1 MSVNL
6 RIGTR
11 GSALALWQAEY
22 VESALKRI
30 FPNLETERI
39 IIKTEGDRD
48 RKSSLTQIGGQ
59 GVFTK
64 TIEQALLQERI
75 DVAVHSLKDLPSTMS
90 DGLTIAAVPPR
101 APVEDVL
108 ISRDG
113 KTLDEMPQG
122 AKIAT
127 GSIRRRCQLLAL
139 RSDLQM
145 ADLRGN
151 IHTRLRK
158 LHEQNLDGII
168 MARAALERLG
178 IRDVP
183 YQIFAPEVMI
193 PSVGQAAIGVQ
204 IRSDDLSAGRLVA
217 ALNDQA
223 TYQCVMAERT
233 VLRELDTGCQ
243 FPMGA
248 YGKITDGQM
257 HLTAFVGSVDGK
269 QIIRATEV
277 GQPTRFKEL
286 GHRLA
291 QKLLQA
297 GAASLLKDFRD
308 GNIAK

>member
-1 MSVNL
+1 MSMNL

-30 FPNLETERI
+30 YPNLETERI

-101 APVEDVL
+101 APVEDVI

-127 GSIRRRCQLLAL
+127 DSIRRRCQLLAL
-139 RSDLQM
+139 RPDLQM

-204 IRSDDLSAGRLVA
+204 IRSDDLSVGRLVA

-308 GNIAK
+308 GNVAK

>member
-1 MSVNL
+1 MSMKL

-30 FPNLETERI
+30 YPNLETERI

-139 RSDLQM
+139 RPDLQM

-204 IRSDDLSAGRLVA
+204 IRSDDLSVGRLVA

-308 GNIAK
+308 GNVAK

>member
-1 MSVNL
+1 MSMNL

-139 RSDLQM
+139 RPDLQM

-204 IRSDDLSAGRLVA
+204 IRSDDLSVGRLVA

-308 GNIAK
+308 GNVAK

>member
-1 MSVNL
+1 MSMNL

-139 RSDLQM
+139 RPDLQM

-158 LHEQNLDGII
+158 LREQNLDGII

-204 IRSDDLSAGRLVA
+204 IRSDDLSVGRLVA

-308 GNIAK
+308 GNVAK